1 MKKILILGAGNIQVP
16 IILKAKELGLYC
28 IVADMDSC
36 APGFEFSD
44 EQLAISTLDT
54 DKLMKYAENNN
65 LDGVLTTSD
74 YPVNVV
80 ASISKKL
87 HLSAMPEDVAKI
99 CTNKY
104 LQRELFLRS
113 GVHTPAFYL
122 CDQQTD
128 LSLYQEFPYVVKP
141 VDSSASR
148 GVQRVDSLAQLKDAF
163 DLALSYSRKGQV
175 LIEDFIDGR
184 EFSVETFTQKGRTSI
199 IAVTEKLIIGEDEGF
214 FVEDT
219 HIEPARIAAD
229 EYGIIAAEVIKAIN
243 IIGLDNCP
251 SHTEVKLNSG
261 GAFIIEIACRLGGD
275 YITSDLVPLSTGVD
289 MLGNLVKISLGETI
303 DVTKKRS
310 RYSCVQFLNPQ
321 NYTRCVEF
329 IESHD
334 AHISR
339 YDIRPYSKT
348 LIKSSLDRLGY
359 IIFSTDTL
367 AELESILDK
376 IK

>member
-1 MKKILILGAGNIQVP
+1 
-16 IILKAKELGLYC
+16 
-28 IVADMDSC
+28 
-36 APGFEFSD
+36 
-44 EQLAISTLDT
+44 
-54 DKLMKYAENNN
+54 MKYAENNN

-87 HLSAMPEDVAKI
+87 HLTAMSEDVAKI

-219 HIEPARIAAD
+219 HIEPARITAD

>member
-1 MKKILILGAGNIQVP
+1 MKA
-16 IILKAKELGLYC
+16 
-28 IVADMDSC
+28 
-36 APGFEFSD
+36 
-44 EQLAISTLDT
+44 
-54 DKLMKYAENNN
+54 
-65 LDGVLTTSD
+65 
-74 YPVNVV
+74 
-80 ASISKKL
+80 
-87 HLSAMPEDVAKI
+87 
-99 CTNKY
+99 
-104 LQRELFLRS
+104 
-113 GVHTPAFYL
+113 
-122 CDQQTD
+122 
-128 LSLYQEFPYVVKP
+128 
-141 VDSSASR
+141 
-148 GVQRVDSLAQLKDAF
+148 
-163 DLALSYSRKGQV
+163 
-175 LIEDFIDGR
+175 
-184 EFSVETFTQKGRTSI
+184 
-199 IAVTEKLIIGEDEGF
+199 F

-219 HIEPARIAAD
+219 HIEPARITAD

>member
-1 MKKILILGAGNIQVP
+1 MSKILILGAGEMQIP
-16 IILKAKELGLYC
+16 IIVKARQMGAFV
-28 IVADMDSC
+28 IVADIDSN

-44 EQLAISTLDT
+44 EQLIISTLDT
-54 DKLMKYAENNN
+54 EKLMEYVKSNY
-65 LDGVLTTSD
+65 LDGILTTSD
-74 YPVNVV
+74 YPVNVI
-80 ASISKKL
+80 ASMSKKL
-87 HLSAMPEDVAKI
+87 HLSAMSEEVAKI

-104 LQRELFLRS
+104 LQRKLFLRG
-113 GVHTPAFYL
+113 GVHAPTFYL

-148 GVQRVDSLAQLKDAF
+148 GVQRVDGLEQLKDAF
-163 DLALSYSRKGQV
+163 DLALSYSKKGQV
-175 LIEDFIDGR
+175 LIEDFIEGR

-219 HIEPARIAAD
+219 HIEPARITAD
-229 EYGIIAAEVIKAIN
+229 EYELITEEVIKAIN
-243 IIGLDNCP
+243 IISLDNCP
-251 SHTEVKLNSG
+251 SHTEVKLNSR
-261 GAFIIEIACRLGGD
+261 GAFVIEIACRLGGD

-310 RYSCVQFLNPQ
+310 RCSCVQFLNPQ
-321 NYTRCVEF
+321 NYARCVEF
-329 IESHD
+329 IKSHD
-334 AHISR
+334 KHISR

-348 LIKSSLDRLGY
+348 VLKSSLDRLGY

>member
-1 MKKILILGAGNIQVP
+1 MKKVLILGAGEMQIP
-16 IILKAKELGLYC
+16 IIVKTRQMGALA
-28 IVADMDSC
+28 IVADMDSN

-44 EQLAISTLDT
+44 EQLIISTLDIE
-54 DKLMKYAENNN
+54 KLMEYAEKDN

-87 HLSAMPEDVAKI
+87 HLTAMSEDVAKI

-219 HIEPARIAAD
+219 HIEPARITAD

-261 GAFIIEIACRLGGD
+261 GAATRSAMCCFTCFWLLATYFDGGC
-275 YITSDLVPLSTGVD
+275 L
-289 MLGNLVKISLGETI
+289 
-303 DVTKKRS
+303 
-310 RYSCVQFLNPQ
+310 
-321 NYTRCVEF
+321 
-329 IESHD
+329 
-334 AHISR
+334 
-339 YDIRPYSKT
+339 
-348 LIKSSLDRLGY
+348 
-359 IIFSTDTL
+359 
-367 AELESILDK
+367 
-376 IK
+376 